1 MDEVEMIAAKV
12 EDFRKCLDDLNEM
25 LTNLAHMGLSS
36 HFYIGPNKTYTYL
49 PDSVVFKKTTTVSY

>member
-1 MDEVEMIAAKV
+1 MDEEEIAAKV

-25 LTNLAHMGLSS
+25 YTNLIHTGLFA
-36 HFYIGPNKTYTYL
+36 HFYKGPNKTYTYL